1 MGQRN
6 YVSSLTNVIFI
17 FFLGD
22 TMLFHELCIF
32 VILILLSYKKVAYPI
47 SLIATIVY
55 SCSILLMTIFITTD
69 ALMLKL
75 IDILGS
81 PNAQIYFLVF
91 LRIAVASVVSY
102 IFFKDKTKFFL
113 LSVFLTALVSI
124 YTREWGWMK

>member
-1 MGQRN
+1 
-6 YVSSLTNVIFI
+6 
-17 FFLGD
+17 
-22 TMLFHELCIF
+22 
-32 VILILLSYKKVAYPI
+32 
-47 SLIATIVY
+47 
-55 SCSILLMTIFITTD
+55 MTIFITTD